1 MCVCLDMS
9 FISNLLLN
17 LHKQRKK
24 ELREILEL
32 SSPKCKYTVSNMMIH
47 NFSTLK
53 LKKKTNT
60 DLFDHYDVIVTI

>member
-1 MCVCLDMS
+1 MCV
-9 FISNLLLN
+9 FRYVFHIQFVII